1 MTEHPSRPGV
11 FAAAVARRYG
21 DVPIAAPLADM
32 IVRLN
37 PRPPAGRISSFETHV
52 QIAPRVTVTYRPA
65 SMCRVLEPARPHQSP
80 EPPAIVQRLAHRQRR
95 LEPDAPPGPAD
106 LQPARTPSAGSLG
119 IPAAPAPTVE
129 HAAARPRPVPMIVC
143 RRGGATPAATAL
155 TSQQDASSPQTFER
169 HASKGTHAD
178 ARRSGKAPT
187 GIDLEQITEK
197 VVRAIDK
204 RIVAY
209 RERTARS

>member
-1 MTEHPSRPGV
+1 MTEHPSRPGA
-11 FAAAVARRYG
+11 FAAAVVRRYG
-21 DVPIAAPLADM
+21 DVPITAPPADM

-37 PRPPAGRISSFETHV
+37 PRLPAERISPFETHV
-52 QIAPRVTVTYRPA
+52 QIAPRVTVTCRPA
-65 SMCRVLEPARPHQSP
+65 SMCRVLEPARPHQSL

-95 LEPDAPPGPAD
+95 LEPDAPARPAD
-106 LQPARTPSAGSLG
+106 LHPVRTPSGGALA
-119 IPAAPAPTVE
+119 IPAAPAPAVE

-143 RRGGATPAATAL
+143 RRGGETPAATARKA
-155 TSQQDASSPQTFER
+155 QQDAGSPQTFER

-178 ARRSGKAPT
+178 PRRSGKAPA